1 MARRAANTNDA
12 RTMPAH
18 DRDRPA
24 VQTAAGGDADASV
37 RTSELIGAL
46 STALDL
52 TEGLLAGHAAR
63 TCWIAQRM
71 AARAGMRAD
80 ERESLFYAALL
91 KDAGCSSNAA
101 ALTSIFGGDERALK
115 RMQSTAGRSTGAMA
129 VLSIRG
135 LAASEPLPLRVRRL
149 VHLAI
154 HGSSERRAIE
164 HTRCERGAQIAGNA
178 GFDASVSDA
187 VSAIH
192 EHWDGHG
199 LPLGLHGDSIPL
211 FARIIAVAAALD
223 VFASAV
229 GPRRALRTVKDRRG
243 TWYDPELVDLV
254 AELAQ
259 DGLLQELTDGR
270 VEERIGEM
278 EPDSLVRVSDEA
290 DVDRIATA
298 FADVVDAKSPFTGS
312 HSRNVAVL
320 AEDLAMELGLPEGSA
335 RDVRRGGLLHD
346 IGKLGVPNRILDK
359 PGRLTADEYLLIR
372 EHPELSLRILRPVGI
387 FRRVAEIAA
396 AHHERLDGTGYF
408 RGLDAERLA
417 IEARVVAV
425 ADVYEALTA
434 DRPYRAAMAPEEAL
448 SVMARMAGDHLATDV
463 LGALPAVIGGARSGS
478 HRRG

>member
-1 MARRAANTNDA
+1 MRPMLHHRHAATDEV
-12 RTMPAH
+12 T
-18 DRDRPA
+18 
-24 VQTAAGGDADASV
+24 TDASV

-71 AARAGMRAD
+71 ADRAGMPAP

-115 RMQSTAGRSTGAMA
+115 RMQATAGRSTGAMA

-135 LAASEPLPLRVRRL
+135 LSATEPLPVRVRRL
-149 VHLAI
+149 VHLAV
-154 HGSSERRAIE
+154 HGSKERRAIE
-164 HTRCERGAQIAGNA
+164 HTRCERGALIARNA

-192 EHWDGHG
+192 EHWDGRG
-199 LPLGLHGDSIPL
+199 LPLGLRGTHIPL
-211 FARIIAVAAALD
+211 FARIITVAAALD
-223 VFASAV
+223 VFTSAV
-229 GPRRALRTVKDRRG
+229 GPRRAVRTVQSRRG
-243 TWYDPELVDLV
+243 TWYEPALVDLV
-254 AELAQ
+254 VDLAR
-259 DGLLQELTDGR
+259 DGLMHELTDGR

-290 DVDRIATA
+290 DVDRIAMA

-312 HSRNVAVL
+312 HSRNVATFAEAL
-320 AEDLAMELGLPEGSA
+320 ARELGLPEASA

-359 PGRLTADEYLLIR
+359 PGRLTADEYLRIR
-372 EHPELSLRILRPVGI
+372 EHPQLSLRILQPVAI
-387 FRRVAEIAA
+387 FSQVAEIAA

-408 RGLDAERLA
+408 RGLNAERLA

-434 DRPYRAAMAPEEAL
+434 DRPYRAAMPPEEAL
-448 SVMARMAGDHLATDV
+448 AIMERMAGDHLAIDV
-463 LGALPAVIGGARSGS
+463 LAALPAVIG
-478 HRRG
+478 